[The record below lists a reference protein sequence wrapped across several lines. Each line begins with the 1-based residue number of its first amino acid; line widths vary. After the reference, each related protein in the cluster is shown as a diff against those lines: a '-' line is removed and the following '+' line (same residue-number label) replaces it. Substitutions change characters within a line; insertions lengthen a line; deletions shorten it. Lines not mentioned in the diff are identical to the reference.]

1 MIRTM
6 LDSDQLPQLTQRADI
21 GAYYADLL
29 TPTLESQLRA
39 VWPALVIFD
48 RGLGD
53 PLGVA
58 NAFDVE
64 RGTLTPAQAVAAYD
78 RQHAKGVQYLAC
90 YANRDT
96 WPALAAALGNR
107 HCARIYATLDGTA
120 DIPGF
125 TPGEGPA
132 AVQCLGAGM
141 LGFHADLS
149 LVFEDTW
156 QPNHALARARANANA
171 LAQLGHQ
178 MVSMV
183 DQADSHIH
191 WLQQRLAE
199 L

>member
-29 TPTLESQLRA
+29 TPTLETQLRA
-39 VWPALVIFD
+39 VWPSLVIFD
-48 RGLGD
+48 RGQGD

-64 RGTLTPAQAVAAYD
+64 RGTLTVAQAVAAYD
-78 RQHAKGVQYLAC
+78 RQAAKNIPHLAC
-90 YANRDT
+90 YASRDT
-96 WPALAAALGNR
+96 WPALAAALGSR
-107 HCARIYATLDGTA
+107 HYARIYATLDGTA

-149 LVFEDTW
+149 LVFEDSW
-156 QPNHALARARANANA
+156 QPNHALARARANAGSLA
-171 LAQLGHQ
+171 LLGHQ
-178 MVSMV
+178 LTTLV